1 MSSFRSLKCSGYLW
15 IGVNYSY
22 GLNCWWL
29 LVLFQENDC
38 WCCFYSRIMIL
49 FNFSWMLSIY
59 HVRWTDNW
67 NIHWGMRTESKV
79 ESFCFVWQNLVLDR
93 LGIAVTTKGNLTPG
107 SKTCLLKSELN
118 EIILFWRPIEGLNL
132 VFGNTC
138 LDWTWH
144 TVACVGSSIL
154 KFHHLRINLPMCH
167 PTTKLRESKNLPTL
181 DMPLHRS
188 LEYLMDR
195 VLTIELFVE
204 SSIWNLGCSS
214 KPQVY
219 EK

>member
-22 GLNCWWL
+22 RLNCWWL

-38 WCCFYSRIMIL
+38 WWRFYSRIMIL
-49 FNFSWMLSIY
+49 FNFSWMLLIY

-138 LDWTWH
+138 LDWTDILSLVWGRQFSNF
-144 TVACVGSSIL
+144 TICASIFPCVIL
-154 KFHHLRINLPMCH
+154 QQNFENQRICQHWTCHFIVHLN
-167 PTTKLRESKNLPTL
+167 TWW
-181 DMPLHRS
+181 
-188 LEYLMDR
+188 
-195 VLTIELFVE
+195 IEC
-204 SSIWNLGCSS
+204 W
-214 KPQVY
+214 Q
-219 EK
+219 